1 MSQLAKPH
9 DVHPTQIHE
18 WKRRVL
24 GQASSV
30 FDRGNAAMKTEDF
43 DAAELYEEIRTDE
56 DGAGVGQ
63 NKLHSSVSDKRRCVQ
78 PESCGLSIVGQCELL
93 GLPRSTYYDESA
105 TESAENL
112 ELKRRIDEQYLQT
125 PFFGSRRMTE
135 ELSSPRQRLN
145 RNRVQRLMRIMDI
158 SSIFRRTRPLSRA
171 WTIASIRTCC
181 AT

>member
-1 MSQLAKPH
+1 
-9 DVHPTQIHE
+9 
-18 WKRRVL
+18 
-24 GQASSV
+24 
-30 FDRGNAAMKTEDF
+30 MKTEDF
-43 DAAELYEEIRTDE
+43 DAAELYEEIRTNE

-125 PFFGSRRMTE
+125 PILWQPQDDGRALVTAAAAESQ
-135 ELSSPRQRLN
+135 PRATADADYGYFLHFPQNKTSLPGVDH
-145 RNRVQRLMRIMDI
+145 RVDPYLLRDLTVD
-158 SSIFRRTRPLSRA
+158 RA
-171 WTIASIRTCC
+171 NQVWCSDNQPKLPADEGG
-181 AT
+181 